1 MYGRMIVNSFKTM
14 LKSALVAAA
23 LTLSYGAEAD
33 SWIWYPGQLGAHM
46 QTYQRTV
53 SKERCVNVD
62 YPGKFNPPVTES
74 YFKVKASAL
83 RGVTTLPSTSGD
95 ITGYRVGRD
104 MVFKVVTDGG
114 VPSVMV
120 PSVDGW
126 SSSLDGKNWNLIES
140 DPMYCSPEKY
150 PGAMMEEVV
159 PVGVAAFTP
168 IVNASIVRETITMK
182 KGGKALVDF
191 GEDEMGSVSFIADG
205 KGTLHFSVG
214 ESPEEAMNQDLK
226 WFEQY
231 ALDPVKVDGIG
242 EFTLPVR
249 ALRYLYIRSEG
260 EVSMTAL
267 TFNTLMWPVER
278 KMTFESSDP
287 SLNRLFEIGVKTL
300 HTSMHNFYLDGIK
313 RDYLPW
319 SMDAI
324 VSVLGGN
331 FAFGDRQVSRN
342 GINVALMPP
351 SPSRSDW
358 GIVDYPLYALIGIK
372 EDYLH
377 WGDLSTVNMY
387 WDRITQQL
395 ALYEK
400 EMNPDGLIFSNRI
413 SEGLNDASGDSGFV
427 PGWGKDM
434 GPEQFGT
441 PAYPQMLLY
450 MNFRIGEYLASVKG
464 LKNLAAHYGE
474 VAGKVAEGV
483 KKNFWSEKDRAFL
496 NGYYV
501 DGTLDRRIS
510 HHAQYMAV
518 IAGLYP
524 EEHYDYLFGTLIPSI
539 PHYYDNISYE
549 KGFEFLSYLKAG
561 KLTQYKKMMEDIWGG
576 WLDEGY
582 CRFPENFSPLG
593 TVEKKLEFYG
603 RAYGLS
609 LCHGANG
616 VGPILFALR
625 GVFGFSQDENN
636 LSSYTVSPDLFG
648 MESASGR
655 IPVKEGYIELD
666 LHSKGE
672 SLISIP
678 DGCTV
683 SVPGKTLSKGGVYS
697 FNLQ

>member
-1 MYGRMIVNSFKTM
+1 MNHTYRTILKAVSLTVLLLLSVDSF
-14 LKSALVAAA
+14 
-23 LTLSYGAEAD
+23 AD

-46 QTYQRTV
+46 QTYQRSV
-53 SKERCVNVD
+53 SKQRCVNVD
-62 YPGKFNPPVTES
+62 YPGNFNPPVTVS
-74 YFKVKASAL
+74 YFKVKASVL
-83 RGVTTLPSTSGD
+83 KGKDTLPSTAGEIKGTRKGGD
-95 ITGYRVGRD
+95 LIFRVE
-104 MVFKVVTDGG
+104 TTGG

-120 PSVDGW
+120 PSLDGW
-126 SSSLDGKNWNLIES
+126 ASSLDGVNWNLVEA
-140 DPMYCSPEKY
+140 DKMYSSPDKY

-159 PVGVAAFTP
+159 PVGVSSFTP
-168 IVNASIVRETITMK
+168 IVNAKVTGGQIDMGP
-182 KGGKALVDF
+182 GGKALVDF
-191 GEDEMGSVSFIADG
+191 AEDEMGSVYFIADG

-214 ESPEEAMNQDLK
+214 ESPEEAMNQDIR

-231 ALDPVKVDGIG
+231 ALEPVKVDGIM
-242 EFTLPVR
+242 EVNLPVR

-260 EVSMTAL
+260 NVSLASL

-278 KMTFESSDP
+278 KMTFDSDDA
-287 SLNRLFEIGVKTL
+287 SLVRLFEAGVKTL

-331 FAFGDRQVSRN
+331 FAFGDRQIARN

-351 SPSRSDW
+351 SPSESDW

-377 WGDLSTVNMY
+377 WGDLSTVNMF
-387 WDRITQQL
+387 WDRITAQL
-395 ALYEK
+395 SVYENA
-400 EMNPDGLIFSNRI
+400 MNSDGLIFSNRI
-413 SEGLNDASGDSGFV
+413 SQGLNDASGNSGFV

-450 MNFRIGEYLASVKG
+450 MNFRIGEYFADLKGDKKLSSHYASLAS
-464 LKNLAAHYGE
+464 
-474 VAGKVAEGV
+474 KVAEGV
-483 KKNFWSEKDRAFL
+483 KKNFWSESDRAFL
-496 NGYYV
+496 NGYMV
-501 DGTLDRRIS
+501 DGTLDKRIS

-524 EEHYDYLFGTLIPSI
+524 EEHYDYLFDKLIPSI

-561 KLTQYKKMMEDIWGG
+561 RLSQYRDMMDKVWGG

-582 CRFPENFSPLG
+582 CRFPENFSPEG
-593 TVEKKLEFYG
+593 SVEHKLEFYG

-616 VGPILFALR
+616 VGPILYVLR
-625 GVFGFSQDENN
+625 GVFGFSQDEND
-636 LSSYTVSPDLFG
+636 LSSYSINPVLSG
-648 MESASGR
+648 MKEASGR

-666 LHSKGE
+666 LHSQGE

-678 DGCTV
+678 DGCKVTV
-683 SVPGKTLSKGGVYS
+683 KGKTYSKGGVYS
-697 FNLQ
+697 FTMN